1 MKFTGER
8 YIYIVIFE
16 FNEVRYSDLKRKKLV
31 IGSIL
36 MGMTLSL
43 SACGSS
49 DNIVTTKS
57 GSISESDFNKKLKEN
72 YGKQNLSEMVVEKV
86 LHDKYKVT
94 DEEVTKQ
101 LKELK
106 DKMGDN
112 FNTYMESNGVKNED
126 QLKEK
131 LKLTFAFEKAIKA
144 TVTEKDIKDHYK
156 PKLQVSH
163 ILVKDEKTAK
173 EIKEKLNSGEDF
185 AALAKQ
191 YSEDPGSKEK
201 GGELS
206 EFGPGMMVKEFE
218 DAAYKLEVGQLSAPV
233 KSSFGYH
240 IIKLT
245 DKKELKPY
253 EEEKE
258 NIRKELEQQRIQDPQ
273 FHQQVTR
280 ELLKNADIKVSDKD
294 LKDTFKELEK

>member
-1 MKFTGER
+1 M
-8 YIYIVIFE
+8 V
-16 FNEVRYSDLKRKKLV
+16 V
-31 IGSIL
+31 GSIL

-49 DNIVTTKS
+49 EGEGIVTTNS
-57 GSISESDFNKKLKEN
+57 GSISERDFNKKLKEN

-86 LHDKYKVT
+86 LNDKYKVT
-94 DEEVTKQ
+94 DEEATKK

-106 DKMGDN
+106 EKMGDN
-112 FNTYMESNGVKNED
+112 FNTYMESNGVKNEE

-144 TVTEKDIKDHYK
+144 TVTEKEIKDHYK
-156 PKLQVSH
+156 PKLQASH

-173 EIKEKLNSGEDF
+173 EIKEKLNNGEDF

-218 DAAYKLEVGQLSAPV
+218 DAAYKLEAGQVSDPV
-233 KSSFGYH
+233 KTSYGYH

-245 DKKELKPY
+245 DKKELKSY

-273 FHQQVTR
+273 FRQQVTR
-280 ELLKNADIKVSDKD
+280 DLLKKADIKVSDKD
-294 LKDTFKELEK
+294 LKDTFIDLEK